1 MSFNEFPF
9 YCRDR
14 QVILLTILAA
24 VAIASASGCGR
35 RDGPVLGKVKGVVTI
50 NGEQAAGLGVAFS
63 QDGARSSFGYTDE
76 SGEYQL
82 KYVKDARGAVV
93 GDHRVRIDYVQQEG
107 DSRHLPEKY
116 NRNTELTAK
125 VERGSNVIN
134 FNLESE

>member
-1 MSFNEFPF
+1 MAFSIPF
-9 YCRDR
+9 CCQLRR
-14 QVILLTILAA
+14 ALVLSTLTA
-24 VAIASASGCGR
+24 VAIACASGCGR

-82 KYVKDARGAVV
+82 KYVKDAKGAVV
-93 GDHRVRIDYVQQEG
+93 GEHRVRIDYVQQEG

-134 FNLESE
+134 FNLKSE